1 MVDVNSNKT
10 LRPFE
15 EGEICVHGPMVMKG
29 YIGNKEA
36 TTNTIDNEGWLHSGD
51 MGYYDNDGFFF
62 IADRM
67 KELIKFNGIQI
78 SPVEI
83 EQIILAHPD
92 VMDAA
97 VAPVP
102 DESAGELPRA
112 YIVKRPG
119 SLVNEQDIAS
129 LVAGTYN

>member
-1 MVDVNSNKT
+1 
-10 LRPFE
+10 
-15 EGEICVHGPMVMKG
+15 MVMKG

-62 IADRM
+62 ITDRM